1 MGITA
6 QTKFLLDREDNNAFS
21 WIEFNNGKAW
31 GTPATITINEISIGI
46 NTLTI
51 ETLIHEINETE
62 LCFILNKIGFN
73 KDAKIRTHKKD
84 AFNNDRYFVT
94 HLLSPHGRNTL
105 ISPIRYTYYET
116 KEPYF
121 DMSKYEEVLNE
132 C

>member
-6 QTKFLLDREDNNAFS
+6 QTKFLINYDDNNAFS
-21 WIEFNNGKAW
+21 IIEFDKGKV
-31 GTPATITINEISIGI
+31 TTNEISIGL

-51 ETLIHEINETE
+51 QTLIHEINETE

-73 KDAKIRTHKKD
+73 KDIKIRYHKKD
-84 AFNNDRYFVT
+84 AFNNNRYFVT

-105 ISPIRYTYYET
+105 ISPTKYSYYDT
-116 KEPYF
+116 QKPNF
-121 DMSKYEEVLNE
+121 NIAKYEEVLNK